1 MNPLWGRESAAFDV
15 LVGRE
20 YFGTAEHRPVG
31 FETHDRTVRRRAGD
45 ATQPTAPATSPGR

>member
-1 MNPLWGRESAAFDV
+1 MNPLWGSESAAFDV

-20 YFGTAEHRPVG
+20 YFGTTEHHLAG

-45 ATQPTAPATSPGR
+45 APEPTAPVTSPGH